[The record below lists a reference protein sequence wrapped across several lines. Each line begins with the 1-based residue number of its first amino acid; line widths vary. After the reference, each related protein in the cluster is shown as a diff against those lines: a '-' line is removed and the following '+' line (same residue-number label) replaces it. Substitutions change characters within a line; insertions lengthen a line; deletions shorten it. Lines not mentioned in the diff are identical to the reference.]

1 MKKLLGMLLII
12 CIITSL
18 AGCDLFF
25 GAYEKISAEELK
37 QMMDDE
43 EIFVILD
50 IRSEMEYDRGHIEGA
65 INIPAEELEERAE
78 EMIQSKSTPI
88 IVYCKNGTRT
98 GKAIRTLE
106 KLGYTRV
113 KSLGGISDW
122 PYETVKS

>member
-1 MKKLLGMLLII
+1 MKKLLGILLII

-50 IRSEMEYDRGHIEGA
+50 IRSAMEYDRGHIEGA
-65 INIPAEELEERAE
+65 INIPAEELEEQAE